1 MDKMLQVVHPDSSRF
16 KSVLI
21 HLRKVTVVQGNIKT
35 YSIYRVFM

>member
-1 MDKMLQVVHPDSSRF
+1 MDKMLRAVHADSSRF

-35 YSIYRVFM
+35 CSMYSVFM